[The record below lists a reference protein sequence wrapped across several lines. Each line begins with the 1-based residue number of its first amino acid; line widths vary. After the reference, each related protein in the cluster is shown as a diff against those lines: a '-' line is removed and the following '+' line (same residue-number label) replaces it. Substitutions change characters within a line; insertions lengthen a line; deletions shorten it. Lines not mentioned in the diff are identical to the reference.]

1 MKNSLTKIF
10 ILILLLFSVS
20 LTLAQSGV
28 GKLSGKV
35 IDADTKEAL
44 IGANVVILNT
54 DLGAATDADGNYFVL
69 NITPGTYQ
77 VKFSYVGYA
86 PKTIQNVRIV
96 AGVTYELNVDL
107 STDFSLPEIVVQSNK
122 LFEEK
127 ATNTVKVFDAE
138 QISRLPVR
146 GVTNIAALQSGVVSK
161 EGSGGVSGNATLNV
175 RGGRGSEILYI
186 VDGVP
191 QTNLYNRGSASQV
204 SDNAIEQI
212 SFQVGGYEAKYGQA
226 QSGIISITT
235 KSGDPFY
242 NIFGQA
248 ESSTYLDN
256 FGYNLYS
263 GNISGPI
270 IPGSPD
276 HTFFLSGERGWYKDG
291 DPPAVSIDFPSINKS
306 YDYKPNDPSDVWR
319 FTGKTR
325 SLFGAFSVYLSANIN
340 LRDAMV
346 WDLRKAKQDAAFNDA
361 TKEQNYSYS
370 GRVSQTISASTFW
383 NLTLG
388 YKAYDFKRYLP
399 FFGDNLLAYGDSA
412 IWKNQLGVYLAG
424 NGLFPAELDENG
436 NPVRNSLDQAIQQS
450 TDPNGIFRPY
460 GYATGLYQH
469 RVDNAMSADFD
480 LTSQIDNHLMEIGGG
495 VESHIYRGF
504 FVFPS
509 ALALQ
514 SDSLSLG
521 QKFAQLSPTGY
532 GFDVT
537 GQTETGSD
545 ISGLLTYLNNK
556 NQPSANG
563 TNLNQFL
570 RPYKPL
576 LGYAYIQDRFEL
588 EDLVLNLG
596 LRMDYFDI
604 KSYVLKNPA
613 LPFYGG
619 SDPQH
624 IDIGDFKVRDPEVEI
639 SPRIGLGFPVTES
652 TVFHAQFGRFIQ
664 IPDLNN
670 VYAGPYDYIVMYE
683 GSFDPQFGTNG
694 ALKPEETLQYEIG
707 FRQLFGTS
715 AAINLTAFYK
725 NVKDLVNVQNH
736 LWQKI
741 PGGET
746 HTAIYYENAD
756 FGTVKGLAFSMDV
769 SRINYFSLSLNYTF
783 SVAEGTGSST
793 NSSNTAVFRNQ
804 DHLAPKVIAPLDFD
818 QRHTASANIDFYV
831 PEGELGIFEM
841 VDANVLVSFN
851 SGTPYTPV
859 DKLNLLGD
867 NTIISSTLGYI
878 NSAYGP
884 SSFRVDLRL
893 EKSFYIAG
901 VKVSPY
907 LWIQNVF
914 DADNVVTV
922 YRSTGSSSTTDWLNT
937 SEAQATA
944 QAIGQGYVQDYRTLE
959 QNPDNYGIPRLIRL
973 GLQVDISHL

>member
-10 ILILLLFSVS
+10 ILILLLFSGS

-44 IGANVVILNT
+44 IGANVVLLNT
-54 DLGAATDADGNYFVL
+54 DLGAATDVDGNYFIL

-86 PKTIQNVRIV
+86 PKTVQNVRVV

-107 STDFSLPEIVVQSNK
+107 TTNFSLPEIVVQSNK

-127 ATNTVKVFDAE
+127 ATNTVKVFDSE

-146 GVTNIAALQSGVVSK
+146 GVTNIAALQSGVVSQ

-235 KSGDPFY
+235 KSGDPY
-242 NIFGQA
+242 YKLFGEA
-248 ESSTYLDN
+248 VSSTYLDN
-256 FGYNLYS
+256 YGYNLYS

-270 IPGSPD
+270 LPGLAD
-276 HTFFLSGERGWYKDG
+276 HTIFLSAERGWFKDS
-291 DPPAVSIDFPSINKS
+291 DPPAISLDFPSINKS
-306 YDYKPNDPSDVWR
+306 YDFRPNDPSDVWR
-319 FTGKTR
+319 FTGKTK
-325 SLFGAFSVYLSANIN
+325 SLFGSFSAYLSANIN
-340 LRDAMV
+340 LRTAKV
-346 WDLRKAKQDAAFNDA
+346 WDMRKAKQDSKFNDE
-361 TKEQNYSYS
+361 TNERNFSYS

-399 FFGDNLLAYGDSA
+399 FFGDNLFAYGDSA
-412 IWKNQLGVYLAG
+412 TWKNQLGVYLAG
-424 NGLFPAELDENG
+424 NGLAPALLDANG
-436 NPVRNSLDQAIQQS
+436 IPVRNSVGQPIQENTDQYQ
-450 TDPNGIFRPY
+450 IFRPY

-469 RVDNAMSADFD
+469 RVDNAMTGDFD
-480 LTSQIDNHLMEIGGG
+480 LTSQIDKHLIEIGGG
-495 VESHIYRGF
+495 LESHIYRGF
-504 FVFPS
+504 FLYPS
-509 ALALQ
+509 GLAMQ
-514 SDSLSLG
+514 ADSLTLE
-521 QKFAQLSPTGY
+521 QKFVELQPTVY

-537 GQTETGSD
+537 GQT
-545 ISGLLTYLNNK
+545 K
-556 NQPSANG
+556 
-563 TNLNQFL
+563 TNSSTSNQFL
-570 RPYKPL
+570 RPRTPL
-576 LGYAYIQDRFEL
+576 LGYAYLQDRFEL
-588 EDLVLNLG
+588 EDLVLNFG

-604 KSYVLKNPA
+604 KSYELVNPA

-619 SDPQH
+619 TDKNGFDP
-624 IDIGDFKVRDPEVEI
+624 GDFKLRDPEVEL

-670 VYAGPYDYIVMYE
+670 VYAGPYNYIAMYQ
-683 GSFDPQFGTNG
+683 GSFDPQFGQNG

-707 FRQLFGTS
+707 FRQMFGTS

-725 NVKDLVNVQNH
+725 NIKDLVNVQNH

-741 PGGET
+741 PGGEV
-746 HTAIYYENAD
+746 HTAIYPENSD
-756 FGTVKGLAFSMDV
+756 FGTTRGLAFSLDV

-793 NSSNTAVFRNQ
+793 NSSQTAVFRNQ
-804 DHLAPKVIAPLDFD
+804 DRLAPKVIAPLNFD
-818 QRHTASANIDFYV
+818 QRHTATATVDFYV

-841 VDANVLVSFN
+841 LDANVLVSFN

-859 DKLNLLGD
+859 DRLNLVGD

-884 SSFRVDLRL
+884 SSFRMDLRL
-893 EKSFYIAG
+893 EKSFYLAG
-901 VKVSPY
+901 VKLSPY
-907 LWIQNVF
+907 LWIQNIF
-914 DADNVVTV
+914 NAENVVAV
-922 YRSTGSSSTTDWLNT
+922 YRSTGSPSTTDWLNT
-937 SEAQATA
+937 QDAKNTA
-944 QAIGQGYVQDYRTLE
+944 QTLGYGYVQDYMSLE
-959 QNPDNYGIPRLIRL
+959 QNPDNYGIPREIRL

>member
-10 ILILLLFSVS
+10 ILILLLFSGS

-44 IGANVVILNT
+44 IGANVVLLNT
-54 DLGAATDADGNYFVL
+54 DLGAATDVNGEYFVL

-86 PKTIQNVRIV
+86 PKTIQNIRIV
-96 AGVTYELNVDL
+96 AGVTYELNTEL
-107 STDFSLPEIVVQSNK
+107 TTDFSLPEIVVQSNK

-146 GVTNIAALQSGVVSK
+146 GVTNIASLQSGVVSQD
-161 EGSGGVSGNATLNV
+161 GSGGVTGNATLNV

-235 KSGDPFY
+235 KSGNPY
-242 NIFGQA
+242 YKIFGEA
-248 ESSTYLDN
+248 VSSTYLDK

-270 IPGSPD
+270 YPGLSD
-276 HTFFLSGERGWYKDG
+276 HTIFLSAERSWTKDG
-291 DPPAVSIDFPSINKS
+291 DPPSIPLNFPSINES
-306 YDYKPNDPSDVWR
+306 FDYRPNNPADVWR
-319 FTGKTR
+319 FTGKTK
-325 SLFGAFSVYLSANIN
+325 SLFGSFSAYLSANIN
-340 LRDAMV
+340 LRHYKN
-346 WDLRKAKQDAAFNDA
+346 WDMRKAKQDSKFNDQFS
-361 TKEQNYSYS
+361 ERNFSYS

-388 YKAYDFKRYLP
+388 YKSFELKRYLP

-412 IWKNQLGVYLAG
+412 TWKNQLGVYLAG
-424 NGLFPAELDENG
+424 DGLRPALLDAHG
-436 NPVRNSLDQAIQQS
+436 NPVYNILGIAENGDTIKQAIQQV
-450 TDPNGIFRPY
+450 TDQYGIFRPY

-469 RVDNAMSADFD
+469 RVDDEMTADFD
-480 LTSQIDNHLMEIGGG
+480 LTSQIGKHLFEIGGG
-495 VESHIYRGF
+495 VESHTYRGF
-504 FVFPS
+504 FLYPS
-509 ALALQ
+509 GLALQ
-514 SDSLSLG
+514 ADSLTIP
-521 QKFAQLSPTGY
+521 QKFAELSPTVY

-537 GQTETGSD
+537 GQTKTN
-545 ISGLLTYLNNK
+545 SGT
-556 NQPSANG
+556 S
-563 TNLNQFL
+563 NQFL
-570 RPYKPL
+570 RPRKPL
-576 LGYAYIQDRFEL
+576 LGYAYLQDRFEL
-588 EDLVLNLG
+588 QDLVLNIG

-604 KSYVLKNPA
+604 KSYVLKDPS
-613 LPFYGG
+613 LPLAGG
-619 SDPQH
+619 SDPLH
-624 IDIGDFKVRDPEVEI
+624 IDPGDFKLRDPEVQL

-664 IPDLNN
+664 IPDLNY
-670 VYAGPYDYIVMYE
+670 VYAGPYDYVVMYE
-683 GSFDPQFGTNG
+683 GSFDPQYGQNG

-707 FRQLFGTS
+707 FRQMFGNNM

-725 NVKDLVNVQNH
+725 NIKDLVNVQNH
-736 LWQKI
+736 LWQKR

-746 HTAIYYENAD
+746 HTAIYPENAD
-756 FGTVKGLAFSMDV
+756 FGTTKGLAFSLDV
-769 SRINYFSLSLNYTF
+769 NRINYFSLSLNYTF

-793 NSSNTAVFRNQ
+793 NSSQTAVFRNQ
-804 DHLAPKVIAPLDFD
+804 DRLAPKVIAPLSFD
-818 QRHTASANIDFYV
+818 QRHTATATVDFYV

-841 VDANVLVSFN
+841 LDANVLVLFN
-851 SGTPYTPV
+851 SGRPYTPV
-859 DKLNLLGD
+859 DKLNLIGD
-867 NTIISSTLGYI
+867 NTIISNTLGYI

-893 EKSFYIAG
+893 EKSFYLGGI
-901 VKVSPY
+901 KFSPY

-922 YRSTGSSSTTDWLNT
+922 YRSTGSPSTTDWLNT
-937 SEAQATA
+937 AEAQATA
-944 QAIGQGYVQDYRTLE
+944 QSLGEGYVQDYMSLE
-959 QNPDNYGIPRLIRL
+959 RDPINYGLPRLIRL
-973 GLQVDISHL
+973 GIQVDISNL